1 MRYALF
7 SFGVLGIILN
17 SSHSLPG
24 AEGEFRQK
32 VNPAPPQ
39 VANGQSGEATSP
51 ATQPPVVA
59 VQPRAPE
66 QSLENSIGMRFKLIE
81 PGKFLMGSKVETKI
95 PGITTPVH
103 EVTLTEPFYLG
114 VYEVTQEQYER
125 TMRMN
130 PSSVKAPK
138 RAVDKVSWFDAI
150 DFCKKLS
157 GKPEERSAGRVY
169 RLPTEAEWEYA
180 CRSGT
185 TTEYCFGNDVTKL
198 GEYAWFVGN
207 SGDAVIDF
215 QKLGPF
221 EKIQALG
228 SNHNHAHLVGTK
240 RPNEWGL
247 HDMHGNMWEW
257 CQDHYAQYRAG
268 AVTDPINPA
277 PDAGREG
284 SENPIDRILDAGRV
298 VRGGGWR
305 VYAAGC
311 RSAYRNSNDPSLRGP
326 VNGFRVALSL
336 NGQP

>member
-103 EVTLTEPFYLG
+103 EVTLTQPFYLG

-138 RAVDKVSWFDAI
+138 RAVDKVD
-150 DFCKKLS
+150 L
-157 GKPEERSAGRVY
+157 
-169 RLPTEAEWEYA
+169 RLPHS
-180 CRSGT
+180 R
-185 TTEYCFGNDVTKL
+185 
-198 GEYAWFVGN
+198 
-207 SGDAVIDF
+207 
-215 QKLGPF
+215 
-221 EKIQALG
+221 
-228 SNHNHAHLVGTK
+228 
-240 RPNEWGL
+240 
-247 HDMHGNMWEW
+247 
-257 CQDHYAQYRAG
+257 
-268 AVTDPINPA
+268 
-277 PDAGREG
+277 
-284 SENPIDRILDAGRV
+284 
-298 VRGGGWR
+298 
-305 VYAAGC
+305 
-311 RSAYRNSNDPSLRGP
+311 
-326 VNGFRVALSL
+326 
-336 NGQP
+336 